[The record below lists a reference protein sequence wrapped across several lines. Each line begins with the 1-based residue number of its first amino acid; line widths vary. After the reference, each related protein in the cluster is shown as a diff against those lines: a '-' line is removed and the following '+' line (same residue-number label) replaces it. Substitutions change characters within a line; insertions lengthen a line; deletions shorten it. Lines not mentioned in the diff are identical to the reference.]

1 MYHIRIVYHTL
12 VRLHLHNCTTF
23 GYRVPVG
30 IGPNTTISNTIVDKN
45 CRVGAD
51 CTLVNKDG
59 VHEMDRP
66 EEGLY
71 IRDGIVIVTKG
82 SEVPNGT
89 VI

>member
-1 MYHIRIVYHTL
+1 M
-12 VRLHLHNCTTF
+12 
-23 GYRVPVG
+23 PVG
-30 IGPNTTISNTIVDKN
+30 VGPNTTISNTIVDKN

-59 VHEMDRP
+59 VQEMDRP